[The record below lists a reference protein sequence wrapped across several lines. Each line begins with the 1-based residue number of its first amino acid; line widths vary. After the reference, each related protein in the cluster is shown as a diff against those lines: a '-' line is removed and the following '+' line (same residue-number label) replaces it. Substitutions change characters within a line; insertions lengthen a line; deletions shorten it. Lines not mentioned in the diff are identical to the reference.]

1 MASGNMKSEKGFQNR
16 GVIMKKGFIIASCI
30 ILTHVLIIGT
40 YALHFKNQMSWHV
53 HEPMTAE
60 QKTDYAYKSLMPGTA
75 DIIERYADRGLR
87 DSEYMVESR
96 AFSSLNEL
104 IQALPEG
111 SEESIRKT
119 MEEADP
125 EQTTDIKGNAV
136 TRYGVLYE
144 LPKASREELGKK
156 YEYYTYGCR
165 IGYYILQYEDGTYRF
180 ASVIAN
186 M

>member
-1 MASGNMKSEKGFQNR
+1 
-16 GVIMKKGFIIASCI
+16 MKKGFIIASCI
-30 ILTHVLIIGT
+30 ILTHVLIFGA
-40 YALHFKNQMSWHV
+40 YALHFKNQMSWHI
-53 HEPMTAE
+53 HEPLSQE
-60 QKTDYAYKSLMPGTA
+60 QKTDFAYKSLMPGTA

-96 AFSSLNEL
+96 SFSSLDEL
-104 IQALPEG
+104 IKALPEG

-119 MEEADP
+119 MEEAEP

-144 LPKASREELGKK
+144 LPIASKEELGKK
-156 YEYYTYGCR
+156 YEYYTYGCG
-165 IGYYILQYEDGTYRF
+165 IAYFILQYEDGTYRF
-180 ASVIAN
+180 ATVIAN

>member
-1 MASGNMKSEKGFQNR
+1 
-16 GVIMKKGFIIASCI
+16 MKKGFIIASCI
-30 ILTHVLIIGT
+30 ILTHVLIFGT

-75 DIIERYADRGLR
+75 DIFERYADRGMR

-96 AFSSLNEL
+96 PFESIDEMIA
-104 IQALPEG
+104 ALPEG
-111 SEESIRKT
+111 CEESIRKT
-119 MEEADP
+119 LKEVEP
-125 EQTTDIKGNAV
+125 EQARDIKGTEVSRYAV
-136 TRYGVLYE
+136 KYE
-144 LPKASREELGKK
+144 LPLASKEELGQK

-165 IGYYILQYEDGTYRF
+165 TGYYILQYENGTYRF
-180 ASVIAN
+180 AADIAT